1 MKSQNNQFFKTPHSW
16 QRPPDD
22 ARCFTVG
29 TIFTFR
35 HHVKNSFY
43 TCAIIKM
50 YFYFST
56 RFARSYPKSP
66 PKFIS
71 KQEARERE
79 RSSFIAYSLKKFTDG
94 RPFPRP
100 PNYIA
105 TYLIYEPVQCG
116 MCDQQSLRSA
126 CAYAQSD
133 QSLCYRL
140 SIL

>member
-1 MKSQNNQFFKTPHSW
+1 MKSQNNQFFKALHSW
-16 QRPPDD
+16 QRPPDG
-22 ARCFTVG
+22 ARYFTVG

-71 KQEARERE
+71 KQETR
-79 RSSFIAYSLKKFTDG
+79 FIAISLKKFTDG

-100 PNYIA
+100 PNYTA

-116 MCDQQSLRSA
+116 MCDQQSLRA
-126 CAYAQSD
+126 V
-133 QSLCYRL
+133 
-140 SIL
+140 